1 VLAGRSGWV
10 GASPRRYVGTRCPDS
25 DVLQGDFDLDVKAKF
40 IDLTIRIVITIASV
54 QLIVI
59 LTAEYWKV

>member
-1 VLAGRSGWV
+1 
-10 GASPRRYVGTRCPDS
+10 
-25 DVLQGDFDLDVKAKF
+25 VLQGDFDLDVKAKF